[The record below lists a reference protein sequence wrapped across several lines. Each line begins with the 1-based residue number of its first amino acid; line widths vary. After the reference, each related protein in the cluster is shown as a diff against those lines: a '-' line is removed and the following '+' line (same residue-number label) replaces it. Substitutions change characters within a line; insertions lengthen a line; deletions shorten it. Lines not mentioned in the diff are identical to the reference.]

1 MSEDF
6 QDMWDDMAKAIA
18 SANTAWAR
26 VENSMAT
33 LLERLIGY
41 TTDNVGLHIYFAP
54 NNTETRFKIVDT
66 LARVKMTNKVV
77 PHDLLSE
84 WEKIHVSLNRA
95 KETRNRIAHG
105 EINTPGRKRKGKWA
119 HQTRLTASSFDIG
132 RNRQEANPKQWPGMS
147 VRDVKAT
154 ADKFFWLAV
163 RIEETAR
170 YWQAYSLQWTQPP
183 LPEIFARIV
192 DRRQNSGPL
201 SSDLRPPKPK
211 TPPLSSK
218 KLPGPRPSA
227 RQRRDAAMKRGEE
240 DK

>member
-26 VENSMAT
+26 VEDAMAT

-66 LARVKMTNKVV
+66 LARVKMATKDV

-84 WEKIHVSLNRA
+84 WEKIHVALNRA
-95 KETRNRIAHG
+95 KETRNRIAHS

-132 RNRQEANPKQWPGMS
+132 RNRQENPKQWPGMS
-147 VRDVKAT
+147 ISDVKAT
-154 ADKFFWLAV
+154 ADRFFWLAV
-163 RIEETAR
+163 QIEETAR
-170 YWQAYSLQWTQPP
+170 YWQTYSLQWTQPP
-183 LPEIFARIV
+183 LPEIFAHIV
-192 DRRQNSGPL
+192 ERRQNSGPL
-201 SSDLRPPKPK
+201 QRDLKPPKPK
-211 TPPLSSK
+211 APPQSSQAKRKDGLSRRGRREAALK
-218 KLPGPRPSA
+218 KVRS
-227 RQRRDAAMKRGEE
+227 
-240 DK
+240 